1 MGDTLDATRAASVLV
16 IPMFYAGFLPV
27 KNSKNSSKYQN
38 SFEILHI
45 MEKCY
50 AIIGR
55 VAPLMDAFF
64 GVPARKHT
72 YSDINSFFVAR
83 ILYRC

>member
-1 MGDTLDATRAASVLV
+1 MPQPAKQTCGNCRFLIDTYTDEIPRCHRYPPQAA
-16 IPMFYAGFLPV
+16 
-27 KNSKNSSKYQN
+27 
-38 SFEILHI
+38 

-72 YSDINSFFVAR
+72 YSDINSFFVAH